1 MAVKRCKFCGKRLDA
16 DGLCVN
22 LNCANFTKTNI
33 LIKDQQENL
42 REEEKKD
49 RVRETDGNASS

>member
-49 RVRETDGNASS
+49 RATKLLI